1 MTTTPSATP
10 GDLDRLAQQ
19 RLEAARSAVTARN
32 AAASAGRKPMIA
44 VLVIGVGLIAAPF
57 IFQMLAFDNRAPKG
71 GEMINEFRP
80 YMTEARITK
89 FDGFMD
95 LINRAEQSYRAD
107 LRPVVAAAQKSPG
120 QQGAF
125 ASVEDWMSKWEGD
138 RGIHQDMT
146 GILADVRRNLDNYKA
161 VDNLPPFKLFP
172 FFFLMPGLIIAWLAR
187 SALRRMRQGAGAGG
201 AGKALIVMGVGL
213 IAAPFIFQM
222 MGGENRAFQGN
233 DMIEDFK
240 PIMTD
245 QRVTTV
251 QNYFPV
257 IALGEGQIRNQLLP
271 LAKAEAP
278 SASYPVIDDF
288 SQQWPNISS
297 EFAQFLG
304 VMSDNLDNF
313 AAVKAL
319 PPFALFPFFFILPGL
334 LVAGLSLAALRRGG
348 RPQTRSA

>member
-1 MTTTPSATP
+1 VTTTPSATP
-10 GDLDRLAQQ
+10 GDLDRLAQE
-19 RLEAARSAVTARN
+19 RLEAARSSVSARK
-32 AAASAGRKPMIA
+32 AAASAGRKPMVA
-44 VLVIGVGLIAAPF
+44 VLVIGVGLLAAPF

-71 GEMINEFRP
+71 GVMINEFRP
-80 YMTEARITK
+80 YMTDARITK

-107 LRPVVAAAQKSPG
+107 LRPVVAAAQKNPA

-125 ASVEDWMSKWEGD
+125 ASVEDWTTKWEGD
-138 RGIHQDMT
+138 RGIHKDMT

-172 FFFLMPGLIIAWLAR
+172 FFFIMPGLIIIFLAR
-187 SALRRMRQGAGAGG
+187 SALRRMRRGAGPGG
-201 AGKALIVMGVGL
+201 AGKGLVVMGVGL

-233 DMIEDFK
+233 AMIQDFK
-240 PIMTD
+240 PIMTNA
-245 QRVTTV
+245 RVTTV

-257 IALGEGQIRNQLLP
+257 IGLGEGQIRNQLVP
-271 LAKAEAP
+271 LAKAQSPDAN
-278 SASYPVIDDF
+278 YPVINEL
-288 SQQWPNISS
+288 SQQWPTIAS

-304 VMSDNLDNF
+304 VMSDNRDNF

-334 LVAGLSLAALRRGG
+334 MVAGLALAARPRGA
-348 RPQTRSA
+348 RQQTRSA